1 MLYFTGKVA
10 AGTVEVQ
17 LIMINGRHVL
27 MTASEQGSIRS
38 SVKKGCLSLKL
49 AEERPLHSFYAV
61 FHFMKKNAGPVQLA
75 EKNISLLFLT
85 GAWCWLAIAYALNE
99 GSPVWQ
105 HFLQALGVT
114 AVLLCPLALFYY
126 FRQALRRR
134 YSAVQYRIWWMGCFV
149 GYLPGL
155 ALLTTYL
162 WPGSVV
168 PGYLF
173 VVGVSCLLLELL
185 LLAQGYYYNRIRHW
199 SWIRQISLEKAV
211 LLSLVLLSLC
221 LGVMA
226 VSSWGDPE
234 YHDSRRLLL
243 GFVFRPQQ
251 LLQHMGLFVAFT
263 GQLLLM
269 YLCGYFYFYINL
281 KWLVPEVLRKKGVVY
296 YMLTALAVVGITYP
310 LIGQFLL
317 LLPIND
323 LLGGVF
329 PDNPFRLE
337 SAFAAAAIILL
348 SLPVVLAVQW
358 ARQYQQIVALEKEKT
373 QAELDLLR
381 QQLDPH
387 FFFNTLN
394 NLYAL
399 SLQQSP
405 QTPDSILQLSELMR
419 YVIYR
424 AKEPL
429 VSVAEEVKYLQ
440 DYIDLQQMR
449 LRRKPDIQ
457 CHWEA
462 AADTPPVAPL
472 LLIVLVENAFK
483 HGIEPADTPGFLHL
497 RLRSN
502 ARHLSFSCENPA
514 GEISGKKA
522 GIGLDNLRRRLSLL
536 YPGRYELKTGKEN
549 HIFKAE
555 LYLDFT

>member
-1 MLYFTGKVA
+1 M
-10 AGTVEVQ
+10 
-17 LIMINGRHVL
+17 
-27 MTASEQGSIRS
+27 S
-38 SVKKGCLSLKL
+38 S
-49 AEERPLHSFYAV
+49 
-61 FHFMKKNAGPVQLA
+61 QLA
-75 EKNISLLFLT
+75 EKNTSLLFLA
-85 GAWCWLAIAYALNE
+85 GLWCWLAVAYVLQQGTPA
-99 GSPVWQ
+99 WA
-105 HFLQALGVT
+105 HFFQALAAI
-114 AVLLCPLALFYY
+114 AVVLCPVALFYRY
-126 FRQALRRR
+126 RQVLRGR
-134 YSAVQYRIWWMGCFV
+134 YSSVLYRLWWTACFV
-149 GYLPGL
+149 IYLPGL
-155 ALLTTYL
+155 SFLITFLRPAS
-162 WPGSVV
+162 PV
-168 PGYLF
+168 PAQLF

-185 LLAQGYYYNRIRHW
+185 LQAQGYYYNRIRHLG
-199 SWIRQISLEKAV
+199 WIRQISLEKAV
-211 LLSLVLLSLC
+211 LLSLVLLSVC

-234 YHDSRRLLL
+234 YHDSKRLLL

-251 LLQHMGLFVAFT
+251 LLQHPGLFLGFT
-263 GQLLLM
+263 AQLLLM

-281 KWLVPEVLRKKGVVY
+281 KWLVPEVLRKKGVIY
-296 YMLTALAVVGITYP
+296 YILTALAVVGITYP

-317 LLPIND
+317 LLPVND

-337 SAFAAAAIILL
+337 SAFAAVAIILL

-373 QAELDLLR
+373 QAELNLLK

-424 AKEPL
+424 AKEPV
-429 VSVAEEVKYLQ
+429 VSVAEEIRYLR

-449 LRRKPDIQ
+449 LRNKPDIQ
-457 CHWEA
+457 CRWDA
-462 AADTPPVAPL
+462 APDTPPVAPL

-483 HGIEPADTPGFLHL
+483 HSIEPADTPGFLHL
-497 RLRSN
+497 QLHSN
-502 ARHLSFSCENPA
+502 ARQLVFNCQNSV
-514 GEISGKKA
+514 GDVSGKKP
-522 GIGLDNLRRRLSLL
+522 GIGLDNLRRRLALL
-536 YPGRYELKTGKEN
+536 YPGKYELKTGIEN

-555 LYLDFT
+555 LQLDLT